1 MLFEHENQ
9 ACPPALSQ
17 VGNIRLGKKSD
28 LVGCLEDLIPPR
40 ENASSPAVEVVI
52 LDGAA
57 IVNMLAPGTTK
68 TFSEYAT
75 QVFLPYVTSQLQH
88 ASRVDVVFDEY
99 LPDSLKAATRKKR
112 GKGIRRRVEPSS
124 SIPRNWQA
132 FLRIDENKVELFSFL
147 AMKIAAKE
155 TEKQIVSTHRTDVF
169 CTQPRDVAGLA
180 PCTHEEADTRMLLH
194 VEDAVKQGY
203 TKVSVRTVDTD
214 VVVLAV
220 TAAQRLNIDEL
231 WVAFATGRSFRFLAA
246 HEIAKTLGPNK
257 CRALP
262 FFHAF
267 TGCDTVSCFGGRGK
281 KTAWETWKSD
291 DGVTAAF
298 GALSATPN
306 STTIDECI
314 APLQRFVVLLYDR
327 TSSQEHVNDA
337 RKQLF
342 TQNCRTIDALPP
354 TRAALIQHA
363 KRAAYQA
370 GYCWGQ
376 MMIPAPE
383 LASPSE
389 WGWVQRDSGCWDIY
403 WTTLPEATVDC
414 RQLLRCSCKKGCRGQ
429 CKCLK
434 AALPCTALC
443 YCGGL
448 CAHD

>member
-1 MLFEHENQ
+1 M
-9 ACPPALSQ
+9 
-17 VGNIRLGKKSD
+17 
-28 LVGCLEDLIPPR
+28 GCLEDLIPPR

-68 TFSEYAT
+68 TFSENAT

-112 GKGIRRRVEPSS
+112 GKGVRRRVEPSS

-203 TKVSVRTVDTD
+203 TKVSVRTADTD

-231 WVAFATGRSFRFLAA
+231 WIAFATGRSFRFLAA

-267 TGCDTVSCFGGRGK
+267 TGYDTVSCFGGRGK

-291 DGVTAAF
+291 DGVTASF

-342 TQNCRTIDALPP
+342 TQNCRTIDVLPP
-354 TRAALIQHA
+354 PRAALIQHA

-383 LASPSE
+383 LPSPSE

-403 WTTLPEATVDC
+403 WTTLPEATLAC
-414 RQLLRCSCKKGCRGQ
+414 RQLLRCS
-429 CKCLK
+429 
-434 AALPCTALC
+434 
-443 YCGGL
+443 
-448 CAHD
+448 